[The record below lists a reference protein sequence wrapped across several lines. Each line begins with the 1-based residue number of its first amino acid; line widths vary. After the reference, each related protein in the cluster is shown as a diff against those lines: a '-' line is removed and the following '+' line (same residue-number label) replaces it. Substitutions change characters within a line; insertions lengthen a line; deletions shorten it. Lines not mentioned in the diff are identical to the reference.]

1 MILIDEL
8 AQLATPALVIDAA
21 QTRANVHRLAE
32 YAAAHRIRIRPHTK
46 THKLRRV
53 AHMQLAAGAIGIAV
67 AKVTEAEAISDPEQ
81 DVFVAYPPVGEG
93 RADRLAALAHD
104 RTMRAAVDSLVAIEQ
119 TAAAAKAAGAT
130 IGLLVDL
137 DVGLGRTGVPSP
149 ADTLPLAQ
157 AIDRASN
164 LRLDGLMIYPGQVW
178 SKPNEQAAEL
188 KAVDDLIVETL
199 ALWEKHGLRAAI
211 VSGGSTPT
219 AYQTHL
225 TPHVTEMRPGTYV
238 FNDMN
243 TVRPGFATIEDCAA
257 RVVATVISDAVPG
270 QVVVDAGS
278 KTLARDASSVPDG
291 GFGHVVEYPQAR
303 IKQLSEE
310 HGQIDV
316 RACDRRPKLGE
327 HVTII
332 PNHICPCVNLHAA
345 VWWLEHGQPLER
357 LTVDARGC
365 IR

>member
-1 MILIDEL
+1 MTVADEL
-8 AQLATPALVIDAA
+8 ARLPTPALVIDAA
-21 QTRANVHRLAE
+21 KTRTNVNRLAE
-32 YAAAHRIRIRPHTK
+32 YAAAHGIKIRPHTK
-46 THKLRRV
+46 THKLRRL
-53 AHMQLAAGAIGIAV
+53 AHMQLDAGAVGIAV
-67 AKVTEAEAISDPEQ
+67 AKVTEAEAISDPQQ
-81 DVFVAYPPVGEG
+81 DVFVAYPPIGEG

-104 RTMRAAVDSLVAIEQ
+104 RTMRAAVDSLAAIEAM
-119 TAAAAKAAGAT
+119 AAAAKAAGT
-130 IGLLVDL
+130 TVGLLVDL

-149 ADTLPLAQ
+149 AATLPLAQ
-157 AIDRASN
+157 AIDREPN
-164 LRLDGLMIYPGQVW
+164 LRLDGLMIYPGQIW

-188 KAVDDLIVETL
+188 KAVDDLVAETL

-225 TPHVTEMRPGTYV
+225 MPHVTEMRPGTYV

-243 TVRPGFATIEDCAA
+243 TVRPGFASIEDCAA
-257 RVVATVISDAVPG
+257 RVFATVISDAVPG

-278 KTLARDASSVPDG
+278 KTLARDASSVPEG
-291 GFGHVVEYPQAR
+291 GFGHVVEYQQAR

-316 RACDRRPKLGE
+316 RACDRRPKIGE
-327 HVTII
+327 RITII

-345 VWWLEHGQPLER
+345 VWWMEPGQPLEQIV
-357 LTVDARGC
+357 VDARGC